1 MADITPYFRFA
12 GSSRGQKT
20 LLSVAKKK
28 TQKKQ
33 QQQEKKNSAAFS
45 VSTFLAL

>member
-28 TQKKQ
+28 KNNNKK
-33 QQQEKKNSAAFS
+33 KKNSAAFS

>member
-28 TQKKQ
+28 KT
-33 QQQEKKNSAAFS
+33 SAAFL
-45 VSTFLAL
+45 VSTFPAL

>member
-28 TQKKQ
+28 TTTRK
-33 QQQEKKNSAAFS
+33 KKNSAAFS
-45 VSTFLAL
+45 VSTFLALWRY